1 MTPNGR
7 LADGETSA
15 SDQVGAGGS
24 DPSRSSGPPEPG
36 SPTEVQSWG
45 WHIMAV
51 SSWLL
56 LILLP
61 VHVLSTWVFHDPA
74 HFGVA
79 LYVDRWHHAY
89 WRVFDGALV
98 ALGLVHGG
106 VGLDAVLGGLTRRV
120 EARRAVT
127 LVLVVVLGL
136 VGWLAVSTIF
146 TFNLS

>member
-1 MTPNGR
+1 MTPSGQV
-7 LADGETSA
+7 ADGDTAPSP
-15 SDQVGAGGS
+15 
-24 DPSRSSGPPEPG
+24 DPP
-36 SPTEVQSWG
+36 SPTAAPEVRSWS

-56 LILLP
+56 LVLLP
-61 VHVLSTWVFHDPA
+61 VHVLTTWVFHDPA

-98 ALGLVHGG
+98 VLGLVHGG